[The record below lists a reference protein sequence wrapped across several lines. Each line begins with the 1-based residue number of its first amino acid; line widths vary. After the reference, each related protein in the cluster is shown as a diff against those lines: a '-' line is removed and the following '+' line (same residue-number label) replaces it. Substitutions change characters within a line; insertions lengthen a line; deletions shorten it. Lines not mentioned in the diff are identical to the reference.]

1 MGWHYGVDFEED
13 DFDWGDA
20 ECAVEDID
28 YSSVF
33 EKREVELA
41 CGLE

>member
-1 MGWHYGVDFEED
+1 MERDYGVDFEED
-13 DFDWGDA
+13 VFHWDDA
-20 ECAVEDID
+20 EYAVEDID